1 MGERLD
7 IKKMKEIAHD
17 IIGEESKKNNIS
29 VDVFP
34 LTFVEYREGFEKREG
49 RKFKLYDAIHYV
61 GVRGYYQ
68 AGKGN
73 LYVCLENLEKL
84 FGVTNYFTFIK
95 TCYHE
100 FRHRKQDDF
109 DEYSYEGFLRDIEH
123 CIMFNNGFD
132 YELNHDSYSFE
143 IGANMYAAS
152 KAKEYLKRK
161 YPKLYEKEK
170 SYIDSVEQRYIIDYL
185 SYDVSDVVLRCI
197 KIIEQFRLKKAKK
210 KMLNIDDMEVNIL
223 SVSPVLDI
231 FLDGKGKFK
240 EVREIINNEKFK
252 GLDKRIV
259 SAMFS
264 CRTFLDGLD
273 MESLS
278 LEELEVVSNALEYT
292 NNVYKNQVNSLD
304 KFKPLSRDSFFKI
317 LKSEKS
323 FIKKM
328 IELEK
333 YGSKLLFKIF
343 KKTEKKLGIST
354 AIGKVIRDNDEQL
367 ENMQLVSRKLN
378 QSKKLVK
385 QKNNR
390 GFFVSDMF
398 YIIGLLFTIFT
409 VIYIIISKL

>member
-17 IIGEESKKNNIS
+17 IIDEESKKNNIN
-29 VDVFP
+29 VNVFP

-49 RKFKLYDAIHYV
+49 RKFKLYNAILYV
-61 GVRGYYQ
+61 GARGYYEV
-68 AGKGN
+68 GSGN
-73 LYVCLENLEKL
+73 LYVCLENLGYLLKL
-84 FGVTNYFTFIK
+84 DNEFK
-95 TCYHE
+95 LAEACYHE
-100 FRHRKQDDF
+100 FRHRVQDNF
-109 DEYSYEGFLRDIEH
+109 DAYSYDGFLRDIDN
-123 CIMFNNGFD
+123 CIEKMKLSD
-132 YELNHDSYSFE
+132 YMLNHDSYSFE
-143 IGANMYAAS
+143 IGANMYAVS
-152 KAKEYLKRK
+152 KAKEYIQKK
-161 YPKLYEKEK
+161 YPQLYEELKD
-170 SYIDSVEQRYIIDYL
+170 YIDRLEQKYTIDYL
-185 SYDVSDVVLRCI
+185 SYDASDTVERFIQRVKDRKKRDKNVGQKSDNGKI
-197 KIIEQFRLKKAKK
+197 KKV
-210 KMLNIDDMEVNIL
+210 EVP
-223 SVSPVLDI
+223 PVLEI
-231 FLDGKGKFK
+231 FLDDNQDFK
-240 EVREIINNEKFK
+240 KVSEIINNDKFK
-252 GLDKRIV
+252 QLDQRIV

-304 KFKPLSRDSFFKI
+304 KFKPLNRDSFLKI

-328 IELEK
+328 IELNK
-333 YGSKLLFKIF
+333 YSGKLLFKIF

-398 YIIGLLFTIFT
+398 YIIGLLFSLLTIL
-409 VIYIIISKL
+409 YLIISKL